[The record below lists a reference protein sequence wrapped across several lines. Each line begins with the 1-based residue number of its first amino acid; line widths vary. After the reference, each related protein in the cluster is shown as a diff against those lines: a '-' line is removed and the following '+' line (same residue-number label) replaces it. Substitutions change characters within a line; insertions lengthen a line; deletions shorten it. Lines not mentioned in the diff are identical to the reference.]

1 MVEFLKT
8 HLWIFALAAVPIF
21 IIILR
26 YVLRHRGQRKAEEEL
41 TQLKRRDE
49 ALSEALRN
57 PLVKDTPRGSE
68 GAMEI
73 AWDEKAVN
81 NGKKGQKSQMIELV
95 ELSGYSRRKYVF
107 HADETIRIGSAP
119 ENRLA
124 LPRDG
129 VERVH
134 CEIFMNGNK
143 PCLRSA
149 PGAKTILKRGSQ
161 PVLVGPDGV
170 YLSSKDHIVLG
181 SVDIQ
186 FRLFKA

>member
-8 HLWIFALAAVPIF
+8 HLWIFALAAVPLL

-26 YVLRHRGQRKAEEEL
+26 TVLRHRGQRKAEEEL

-49 ALSEALRN
+49 ALAEALRN

-107 HADETIRIGSAP
+107 HADETIRIGSTP

-149 PGAKTILKRGSQ
+149 PVAKTILKRGGQ
-161 PVLVGPDGV
+161 PVLVGPGGV